1 MDEERTLQIL
11 EEVCRRLQISVHYEG
26 LEFDELRIQ
35 SGGCVVR
42 GEHRIIIERSLPVS
56 RRIEILACELSRHDL
71 GNIYLPP
78 YVRELIETSKGGA
91 TNRVSD

>member
-1 MDEERTLQIL
+1 MDEERALQIL

-56 RRIEILACELSRHDL
+56 RRIDILASELSKHDL
-71 GNIYLPP
+71 RGIYLPP
-78 YVRELIETSKGGA
+78 YIRDLIEASKGGE
-91 TNRVSD
+91 TNRVPD